1 MSSLDMLSAMLSLQQ
16 RLNDETNALKYFEE
30 AKMLL
35 NVNED
40 ASHGYDNN
48 ELREVLENNIG
59 VLDEALKSSEQ

>member
-1 MSSLDMLSAMLSLQQ
+1 MYRSQL
-16 RLNDETNALKYFEE
+16 YFEE